1 MRNHVQEIMSERK
14 LQSLKRTV
22 FHEILASNI
31 PAQDKSLER
40 LTQEA
45 VLINGAAVETTTWT
59 LTVASC
65 YVLCSP
71 SINRRLRKELRTAMP
86 NPDHILPWH
95 ELENLPY
102 LKAVIMEG

>member
-22 FHEILASNI
+22 FHEIL
-31 PAQDKSLER
+31 
-40 LTQEA
+40 
-45 VLINGAAVETTTWT
+45 
-59 LTVASC
+59 
-65 YVLCSP
+65 
-71 SINRRLRKELRTAMP
+71 
-86 NPDHILPWH
+86 DHILPWH